1 MKDLVLLLCWLY
13 RGCAD
18 AVVSSTSSGSRGARR
33 AARTNASLALRT
45 RLLDAQAA
53 ARARWL
59 PAGLVVVVENDV
71 VERSRIEV
79 ERRGLAYARNGGYPG
94 HGFELGAWRWAMSEI
109 LPHRDVCAD
118 AVVYLVQDSM
128 VMRRATPRASTS
140 KPHGHAPLQLRRD
153 QGIGGCAAVGRPLGP
168 RG

>member
-18 AVVSSTSSGSRGARR
+18 ACFEHVVV
-33 AARTNASLALRT
+33 AATHYDRTNASLALRT

-53 ARARWL
+53 AKARWL

-94 HGFELGAWRWAMSEI
+94 HGFELGLALGNE
-109 LPHRDVCAD
+109 RDP
-118 AVVYLVQDSM
+118 
-128 VMRRATPRASTS
+128 T
-140 KPHGHAPLQLRRD
+140 AP
-153 QGIGGCAAVGRPLGP
+153 GRVRGRGRLLGS
-168 RG
+168 R

>member
-1 MKDLVLLLCWLY
+1 MEINEQDEGQPLMKDLVLLLCWLY

-18 AVVSSTSSGSRGARR
+18 ACFEHVVV
-33 AARTNASLALRT
+33 AAAHYDRTNASLALRT

-53 ARARWL
+53 AKARWL

-109 LPHRDVCAD
+109 LPHRDVCA
-118 AVVYLVQDSM
+118 LSLI
-128 VMRRATPRASTS
+128 
-140 KPHGHAPLQLRRD
+140 H
-153 QGIGGCAAVGRPLGP
+153 I
-168 RG
+168 